1 MSLVTQQ
8 NLLKKEL
15 GLRDLVL
22 TQIVFVV
29 GTSWVGT
36 AAKLGPSQT
45 VYWLLAILLFYLP
58 VAAVVIY
65 LIKLMPLEG
74 GLYQWAKF
82 GFNDFTGFMV
92 AWNLWLLGIVVM
104 AGTGLV
110 IATQLFYAIGP
121 SAAWMPGNRIFV
133 SALNGALIAVLIL
146 VTIRGLSLGKW
157 VHNVGAILLLV
168 TYCALIALPFFAR
181 AAGKLPQYRPV
192 EWAMPAATLFSLN
205 IFSKMALGALSGFEY
220 VAILAG
226 ETRAPVRNI
235 GRSVIIAAPIIALMF
250 ILGTSSVMAYVKFGD
265 IDLIGPVPQA
275 LSIGAREFGIGSVVA
290 SIAILMLAGRAIALL
305 SIYFTG
311 NTRLPMVA
319 GWDHILPDVVYA
331 PATALQ
337 NADQLHHL
345 CRHRDSSLCRGKP
358 ARGWRAGSISTHR
371 QCGRNLLRHRLSGP
385 FRHSD
390 IWFAKAFLA
399 RAALAESSRCGRR
412 ADHAFIH
419 RAHDFSDRRSPEPLL
434 FCRQDHCCH
443 CCGEFARRIDFHSR
457 RTSPPANRFRHF
469 IGNAASAVTFAR
481 LILSDKLLVRSSSIR
496 IILTKISP
504 I

>member
-1 MSLVTQQ
+1 MTKENVSLVTQQ
-8 NLLKKEL
+8 DQLKKEL

-36 AAKLGPSQT
+36 AAKLGSSQT

-65 LIKLMPLEG
+65 LNRLMPLEG

-82 GFNDFTGFMV
+82 GFNDFMGFIV

-110 IATQLFYAIGP
+110 IATQIFYAIGP

-157 VHNVGAILLLV
+157 VHNVGAILLLA
-168 TYCALIALPFFAR
+168 TYCALVALPFVAR
-181 AAGKLPQYRPV
+181 ALGKLPHYRPI
-192 EWAMPAATLFSLN
+192 EWTMPATTLFSLN

-250 ILGTSSVMAYVKFGD
+250 ILGTSSVMAYVDFAD

-275 LSIGAREFGIGSVVA
+275 LSIGTRDFGVGGVVA

-319 GWDHILPDVVYA
+319 GWDRILPA
-331 PATALQ
+331 WFTRLQ
-337 NADQLHHL
+337 PRYKTPINSIIFVGIVTFIFAVGTQL
-345 CRHRDSSLCRGKP
+345 GVG
-358 ARGWRAGSISTHR
+358 A
-371 QCGRNLLRHRLSGP
+371 QE
-385 FRHSD
+385 
-390 IWFAKAFLA
+390 AFQL
-399 RAALAESSRCGRR
+399 
-412 ADHAFIH
+412 
-419 RAHDFSDRRSPEPLL
+419 
-434 FCRQDHCCH
+434 
-443 CCGEFARRIDFHSR
+443 ID
-457 RTSPPANRFRHF
+457 
-469 IGNAASAVTFAR
+469 NAAGIFYAVAYLVLFAIPMFGLRQQALRPPLWLKIVAAAGTLTTLLYIVFTIFAIVEVQSRFSFAAKIIIVTVAANLIGVLIFIPGERRRQRSIASENSAPGEKQDAIADRTC
-481 LILSDKLLVRSSSIR
+481 
-496 IILTKISP
+496 
-504 I
+504 

>member
-1 MSLVTQQ
+1 LRTPNSFEQEEKRVAAQSAVF
-8 NLLKKEL
+8 KKEL

-65 LIKLMPLEG
+65 LNRIFPLEG

-82 GFNDFTGFMV
+82 GFNDFTGFIV

-110 IATQLFYAIGP
+110 IATQLSYAIGP
-121 SAAWMPGNRIFV
+121 SAAWLPANRLFV
-133 SALNGALIAVLIL
+133 SVLNGALIAALIL

-157 VHNVGAILLLV
+157 VHNAGAILLLA
-168 TYCALIALPFFAR
+168 TYGALIALPFFAR
-181 AAGKLPQYRPV
+181 AAGKLPQYRPI
-192 EWAMPAATLFSLN
+192 ELAMPAASLFSLN

-235 GRSVIIAAPIIALMF
+235 GRSVLIAAPIIALMF
-250 ILGTSSVMAYVKFGD
+250 ILGTSSVMAYVKFAD

-275 LSIGAREFGIGSVVA
+275 LSLGARAFGSGTAVA
-290 SIAILMLAGRAIALL
+290 SIAIVMLAGRAIALL

-319 GWDHILPDVVYA
+319 GWDRILPAWFTRLQPRYKTPVNSILFVGAVTLIFAIGSQIGVGQQEAFQLIDNAAGIFYA
-331 PATALQ
+331 IAYLVLFAIPICGLKRHTARVPTWLRI
-337 NADQLHHL
+337 A
-345 CRHRDSSLCRGKP
+345 
-358 ARGWRAGSISTHR
+358 AGAGFLVTLLYIVLTIFPIVEVRSHFSFAAKIIIVTVAA
-371 QCGRNLLRHRLSGP
+371 NLIGAFIFFAGERRRRLE
-385 FRHSD
+385 
-390 IWFAKAFLA
+390 
-399 RAALAESSRCGRR
+399 ALAS
-412 ADHAFIH
+412 
-419 RAHDFSDRRSPEPLL
+419 
-434 FCRQDHCCH
+434 
-443 CCGEFARRIDFHSR
+443 
-457 RTSPPANRFRHF
+457 
-469 IGNAASAVTFAR
+469 NA
-481 LILSDKLLVRSSSIR
+481 
-496 IILTKISP
+496 
-504 I
+504 

>member
-1 MSLVTQQ
+1 VSLVAEQD
-8 NLLKKEL
+8 LLKKEL

-45 VYWLLAILLFYLP
+45 VYWLLAIALFYLP

-65 LIKLMPLEG
+65 LNKLMPLEG

-82 GFNDFTGFMV
+82 GFNDFAGFMV

-110 IATQLFYAIGP
+110 IATQIFYTVGP
-121 SAAWMPGNRIFV
+121 NAAWMPGNRLFV

-157 VHNVGAILLLV
+157 VHNVGAILMLV
-168 TYCALIALPFFAR
+168 TYSALIALPFFAR
-181 AAGKLPQYRPV
+181 ATGKLPHYRPI
-192 EWAMPAATLFSLN
+192 EFAMPAATIFSLN

-235 GRSVIIAAPIIALMF
+235 ARSVIIAAPIIALMF
-250 ILGTSSVMAYVKFGD
+250 ILGTSSVMAYVKFAD

-275 LSIGAREFGIGSVVA
+275 LSIGARDFGVGGVVA

-305 SIYFTG
+305 SIYFIG

-319 GWDHILPDVVYA
+319 GWDRIV
-331 PATALQ
+331 PAWFTRLQ
-337 NADQLHHL
+337 PRYKTPINSIIFVGIVTFIFAVGSQTGVGAQEAFQLIDNA
-345 CRHRDSSLCRGKP
+345 
-358 ARGWRAGSISTHR
+358 AGIFY
-371 QCGRNLLRHRLSGP
+371 GIAYLVLFAIPMFGLRKQ
-385 FRHSD
+385 
-390 IWFAKAFLA
+390 AA
-399 RAALAESSRCGRR
+399 RAPLWLKLLAGAGAMTTLLYIVLTIVPIVEVESRFLFAAKIIVITVAANLIGVLIFIPGERR
-412 ADHAFIH
+412 
-419 RAHDFSDRRSPEPLL
+419 RR
-434 FCRQDHCCH
+434 QM
-443 CCGEFARRIDFHSR
+443 
-457 RTSPPANRFRHF
+457 
-469 IGNAASAVTFAR
+469 AASAGNSHA
-481 LILSDKLLVRSSSIR
+481 
-496 IILTKISP
+496 
-504 I
+504 